1 MKRESWNRRYA
12 AVDLVWGRGPNLFL
26 EAELLDMDP
35 QGRALDL
42 ACGEGR
48 NAIWLARRGWKV
60 TAVDFSEVAVEKGRL
75 LAVDSRVEVE
85 WIVADVTRWPAPEE
99 AFALAVVLYLQV
111 SAEDRRSVV
120 DSAVSALAPGGKLLM
135 IGHARRNLDDGVGG
149 PLDPELLWEPR
160 ELAAE
165 VAAAG
170 AVVTFSE
177 ERSRRV
183 DSESGS
189 SFAIDTVLE
198 SRRIR

>member
-1 MKRESWNRRYA
+1 M
-12 AVDLVWGRGPNLFL
+12 DLVWGRGPNLFL

-60 TAVDFSEVAVEKGRL
+60 TAVDFSEVAVGKARL
-75 LAVDSRVEVE
+75 LAVDSGVEVE